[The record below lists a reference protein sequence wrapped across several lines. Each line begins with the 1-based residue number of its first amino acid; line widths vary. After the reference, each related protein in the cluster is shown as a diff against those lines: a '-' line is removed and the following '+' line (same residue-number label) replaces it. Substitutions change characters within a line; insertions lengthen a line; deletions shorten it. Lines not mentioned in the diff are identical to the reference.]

1 MDRERK
7 GKGRTGRR
15 RDCRANEC
23 VGRAGA
29 YPMGQARHA
38 GPSDRG
44 AVSHAHGTPVRVPA
58 RRRDRGAAAG
68 LRAPRKGG
76 AACLEGHIGRRTGIR
91 IRHGPMRGILE
102 DCEAE
107 KAKDIHKRPWV
118 RRECGHSNMMRHT
131 DIVLSA

>member
-1 MDRERK
+1 
-7 GKGRTGRR
+7 
-15 RDCRANEC
+15 
-23 VGRAGA
+23 
-29 YPMGQARHA
+29 MGQARHA

-76 AACLEGHIGRRTGIR
+76 AACLEGHIGRRTGTR
-91 IRHGPMRGILE
+91 TRHWPMRGILE
-102 DCEAE
+102 YCEAE
-107 KAKDIHKRPWV
+107 KAKDIHKRPWA

-131 DIVLSA
+131 DIVQSA